1 MGASL
6 YLLQRNERKVCRQII
21 AAAFTQLG
29 RVAVEH
35 RQNPVHLKCT
45 GFSTVNRSCAAALKE
60 SDGRR
65 NSCPCSSWCPDC

>member
-29 RVAVEH
+29 RVAAVASK
-35 RQNPVHLKCT
+35 P
-45 GFSTVNRSCAAALKE
+45 GALKVTRVFNRE
-60 SDGRR
+60 SLLCRR
-65 NSCPCSSWCPDC
+65 AQRIRRAAK

>member
-29 RVAVEH
+29 RVAGEH
-35 RQNPVHLKCT
+35 RQNPVHRV
-45 GFSTVNRSCAAALKE
+45 FNRESLLCRRAQRIRRAAK
-60 SDGRR
+60 
-65 NSCPCSSWCPDC
+65 